1 MSIYTDMQEIIKE
14 RGIGIKHMINEEGN
28 CCLLGAKCLAL
39 GYTPE
44 QIINMETGDNDTDY
58 YFYSTEEIPELVEVI
73 SKSSLFSK
81 GNTNSSKVY
90 FYNDDVIA
98 GNTEKALD
106 ILSQAEAIRRE
117 RSVA

>member
-14 RGIGIKHMINEEGN
+14 RGVATQHMINENGN

-39 GYTPE
+39 GYSVG
-44 QIINMETGDNDTDY
+44 QIINMDTGDPDTYY
-58 YFYSTEEIPELVEVI
+58 YFYSTKEIPELVEVI
-73 SKSSLFSK
+73 SQSYNK

-90 FYNDDVIA
+90 FYNDEVLA

-117 RSVA
+117 KEMA

>member
-14 RGIGIKHMINEEGN
+14 RGIGSKNMINEDGT
-28 CCLLGAKCLAL
+28 CCLIGAKCLAL

-44 QIINMETGDNDTDY
+44 QIIEMDAGY
-58 YFYSTEEIPELVEVI
+58 YFYSVAEIPELVEVI
-73 SKSSLFSK
+73 SQSYNK
-81 GNTNSSKVY
+81 GNTSSSKVY
-90 FYNDDVIA
+90 FYNDEVLA

-117 RSVA
+117 KEMA